1 VEEVLEMWKGIKE
14 GNIGPKRY
22 YKTENEVR
30 SIFRKHKRNYR
41 KSETIQDNG
50 IVWEWGNEY
59 F

>member
-1 VEEVLEMWKGIKE
+1 MWKGIKE